1 MHGSGGLAPPAVERG
16 ALRGKG
22 STTQSD
28 PGAAGAPSSS
38 VMAIRILSVEDDAR
52 IRRSLRLALEQEG
65 YDVDE
70 AETAEE
76 ALDLFNGKG
85 QDIVLVDLLLPGL
98 SGFELCHE
106 IRKVSDVPIVIVSAR
121 SDTHDVVA
129 GLEAGADDYV
139 TKPYVVKELAARIR
153 SLLRRVK
160 TSGVAG
166 QTIRVGEVEI
176 EPAGGTVK
184 VRGTNVPLTKTEF
197 RLLCE
202 LGAHVGM
209 VLSREQLLERVWGY
223 DYFGDARLV
232 DAHVRRLR
240 TKIEP
245 DPSEPQHI
253 VTVRGLGYKLVA

>member
-1 MHGSGGLAPPAVERG
+1 MGRISTLPHKGREPGSGPA
-16 ALRGKG
+16 AL
-22 STTQSD
+22 
-28 PGAAGAPSSS
+28 GAPSST
-38 VMAIRILSVEDDAR
+38 VMGIRVLSVEDDAR

-65 YDVDE
+65 YEVDE
-70 AETAEE
+70 AESAED
-76 ALDLFNGKG
+76 ALDLFHGKG
-85 QDIVLVDLLLPGL
+85 QDIVLVDLLLPGS
-98 SGFELCHE
+98 SGFDLCHE

-160 TSGVAG
+160 TTGAAG
-166 QTIRVGEVEI
+166 HTIRVGEVEI

-184 VRGTNVPLTKTEF
+184 VNGTNVALTKTEF

-202 LGAHVGM
+202 FGAHAGM

-240 TKIEP
+240 TKIES
-245 DPSEPQHI
+245 DASDPQHI
-253 VTVRGLGYKLVA
+253 VTVRGLGYKLLA